1 MRKMKKNSIWFK
13 KASTFFLTL
22 GLSVASFAQAPS
34 MIIGGIEVRG
44 MKADK
49 EILRTVIYKSI
60 VGSKKY
66 LVADRYDVSEKIGK
80 DVLDNC
86 LGKECLMNIGAQM
99 NSDYALSASYDVLGD
114 RILISMKM
122 IDVKNKS
129 IFKNEIGEFENQVN
143 ELNRMTDIMI
153 YRMLEVPLNANVE
166 KALSYKDNPAASSG
180 PGKMNNSG
188 PRIGLGYVFG
198 ENADYLTR
206 SEADGGKGAV
216 PLIFNLGYQLEAQYV
231 GSENFSG
238 LFEFIFNVGGLEQG
252 MFIPSLAVLNGARF
266 GKNSWEIAIGPSL
279 SMKQLVKGA
288 NYNGKFTTERELY
301 AMSLNPADF
310 ELFTRPDTR
319 GATYF
324 SSNFVVG
331 IGRTFKSGAI
341 SIPVNGFASF
351 NKYGTS
357 VGLSMGMN
365 VIKSKQPIQ
374 RRKIVY

>member
-1 MRKMKKNSIWFK
+1 
-13 KASTFFLTL
+13 
-22 GLSVASFAQAPS
+22 
-34 MIIGGIEVRG
+34 
-44 MKADK
+44 
-49 EILRTVIYKSI
+49 
-60 VGSKKY
+60 
-66 LVADRYDVSEKIGK
+66 
-80 DVLDNC
+80 
-86 LGKECLMNIGAQM
+86 
-99 NSDYALSASYDVLGD
+99 
-114 RILISMKM
+114 
-122 IDVKNKS
+122 
-129 IFKNEIGEFENQVN
+129 
-143 ELNRMTDIMI
+143 MI
-153 YRMLEVPLNANVE
+153 YRMLEVQLNANVE
-166 KALSYKDNPAASSG
+166 KALAYKDNPAASSG

-206 SEADGGKGAV
+206 SESDGGKGAV

-288 NYNGKFTTERELY
+288 NYNGKFRTEGELY
-301 AMSLNPADF
+301 ALNLNPADF

-319 GATYF
+319 GTTHF

-331 IGRTFKSGAI
+331 VGRTFKSGAI

-365 VIKSKQPIQ
+365 VIKNKQPIQ
-374 RRKIVY
+374 KRKIVY